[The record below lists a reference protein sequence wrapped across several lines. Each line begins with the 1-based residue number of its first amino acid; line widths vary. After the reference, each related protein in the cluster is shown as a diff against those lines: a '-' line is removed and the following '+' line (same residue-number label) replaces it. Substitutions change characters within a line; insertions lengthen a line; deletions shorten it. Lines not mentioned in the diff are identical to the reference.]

1 MELNK
6 EIVEQITNKVLKEK
20 QAYMLKND
28 YFCTLIREIEVKEKN
43 KLVKKKQSVKIKV
56 LGFNFSFADNSIMVL
71 INENNDKYY
80 TKLENL
86 KIWHQLKKQKNWLIN
101 IMLN

>member
-1 MELNK
+1 MNLTR

-28 YFCTLIREIEVKEKN
+28 YFCALIREIEVKQSK
-43 KLVKKKQSVKIKV
+43 KLIKKKELIKIKI

-71 INENNDKYY
+71 INENGNKYY

-86 KIWHQLKKQKNWLIN
+86 KI
-101 IMLN
+101 

>member
-1 MELNK
+1 MQLTQ

-28 YFCTLIREIEVKEKN
+28 YFCQLIKEVELKEKN
-43 KLVKKKQSVKIKV
+43 KLVKKKQAVKVKV

-71 INENNDKYY
+71 INENNNKYY
-80 TKLENL
+80 TKLEKL
-86 KIWHQLKKQKNWLIN
+86 KYE
-101 IMLN
+101 

>member
-6 EIVEQITNKVLKEK
+6 QIVEQISQKILKEK
-20 QAYMLKND
+20 VSYSLKND
-28 YFCTLIREIEVKEKN
+28 YFCQLIKEVELKEKN
-43 KLVKKKQSVKIKV
+43 KLVKKKQAIKVKV

-71 INENNDKYY
+71 INENGNKYY

-86 KIWHQLKKQKNWLIN
+86 KL
-101 IMLN
+101 

>member
-1 MELNK
+1 MQLTQ

-28 YFCTLIREIEVKEKN
+28 YFCQLIKEVELKEKN
-43 KLVKKKQSVKIKV
+43 KLVKKKQAVKVKV

-71 INENNDKYY
+71 INENGNIYY

-86 KIWHQLKKQKNWLIN
+86 KYE
-101 IMLN
+101 